1 MILDFVV
8 DIILEA
14 LDPLS
19 RAVYEPLVGW
29 IHRRFPRLH
38 PAAGAPV
45 TRACRVAALG
55 SLLVLLLSAGFWLGF
70 HLAGLGEPWSTF
82 CGAGCAAGALGLLG
96 TGLRWGGRGLF
107 LGLTHAPP
115 PPGGGAAHPTA
126 SSASPNARGDPRP
139 RGPSAGSP

>member
-1 MILDFVV
+1 MIRELVLDVV
-8 DIILEA
+8 AEA
-14 LDPLS
+14 LEPLA
-19 RAVYEPLVGW
+19 RAVFEPVVGW
-29 IHRRFPRLH
+29 IHRRFPHLA
-38 PAAGAPV
+38 PTAGPPV
-45 TRACRVAALG
+45 PGACRVAALG

-82 CGAGCAAGALGLLG
+82 CGAGCAAGVLGLVG
-96 TGLRWGGRGLF
+96 TGLRWGVRGLY